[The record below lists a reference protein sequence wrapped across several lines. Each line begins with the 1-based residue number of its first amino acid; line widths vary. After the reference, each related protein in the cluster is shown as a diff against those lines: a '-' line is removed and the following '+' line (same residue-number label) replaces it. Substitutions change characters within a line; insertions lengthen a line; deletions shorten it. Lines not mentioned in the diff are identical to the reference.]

1 MSHYVITIDG
11 PPHRSADRDGSER
24 RLLVTGDDGEQR
36 PVTIALDAAGA
47 TAATDE
53 DATWRAAIFYAV
65 EEVELALRGENW
77 GVHLEGGPPFV
88 VTATQPEIARFVGE
102 HTAGVPLDDG
112 AVVGEFGL

>member
-11 PPHRSADRDGSER
+11 PPRRLPDRDGSER
-24 RLLVTGDDGEQR
+24 HLLVKGDDGAQR
-36 PVTIALDAAGA
+36 PVTVVLDAQGGG
-47 TAATDE
+47 AATDE

-65 EEVELALRGENW
+65 EEVEIALRGENW
-77 GVHLEGGPPFV
+77 GVHLEGGPSFV
-88 VTATQPEIARFVGE
+88 VTATQPEISRFVGD